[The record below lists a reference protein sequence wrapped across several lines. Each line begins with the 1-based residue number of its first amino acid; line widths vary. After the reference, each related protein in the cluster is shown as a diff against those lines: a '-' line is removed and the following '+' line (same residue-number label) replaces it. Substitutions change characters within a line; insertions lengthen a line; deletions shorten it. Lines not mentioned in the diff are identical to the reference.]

1 MNTRSIRSRG
11 FTLVELLIG
20 MTLSL
25 MLMGAVLSSYTFL
38 ARHFTRSLGFTS
50 LFQPTLEA
58 QGRRTL
64 AYFTQDMGR
73 ASSISGNPSTSS
85 LILVIPTSSGATT
98 VTYAYN
104 AGQKTLTRTVGGGT
118 PLTLHWGLLTFTF
131 GYYDIADRP
140 YTSFTNYLSGI
151 KKISMSF
158 SAQVGSS
165 ANGTLTQVYQ
175 SASPRLLIK
184 NKQLLP

>member
-1 MNTRSIRSRG
+1 MTIGSKKSRG
-11 FTLVELLIG
+11 FTLVEVLIG

-50 LFQPTLEA
+50 PFQPTLEA

-64 AYFTQDMGR
+64 AYFTQDMGM
-73 ASSISGNPSTSS
+73 ASSFSGTPGASS
-85 LILVIPTSSGATT
+85 LMLILPTRSGTTT

-104 AGQKTLTRTVGGGT
+104 AGQQTLTRTVSGGAS
-118 PLTLHWGLLTFTF
+118 LTLHRGLLSFSF
-131 GYYDIADRP
+131 EYYDIQDRP
-140 YTSFTNYLSGI
+140 YTSFTGYLSGI

-158 SAQVGSS
+158 SAQTGSS

-184 NKQLLP
+184 NKSLLP